1 LFLDEDFKKYIFN
14 ITISNVVVTI
24 SLSITSLAEVISV
37 WAEVCDLFTTGFNEN
52 LPVIMNYLGGCWVNS
67 CESASNP
74 D

>member
-1 LFLDEDFKKYIFN
+1 LDEDFNTHILL
-14 ITISNVVVTI
+14 IAISNVVVTI
-24 SLSITSLAEVISV
+24 LLSITSLGEVISV